1 MTTITTSEVAKPT
14 VAGDRF
20 LAAGLHALAA
30 IFVGLM
36 LLAGEVTPFWGMP
49 AAVYLALGL
58 ALQWRAPRWLLV
70 TAVVVP
76 LLQVVTSLPF
86 MIPGFTHPE
95 TPANFLPDVFIVIG
109 SLAVIAGAMVAL
121 RRTQRSRRPIAVVA
135 GVVAGAAILAS
146 VVAMAGVS
154 SATRQAGDVE
164 VTALNFDYPERVEL
178 ERGQAL
184 YVQNQD
190 RFRHTFVVEGTDVRA
205 ELPGSA
211 AVRIETDL
219 APGTYKFFCDV
230 PGHEDAMQGALYVE

>member
-1 MTTITTSEVAKPT
+1 MATITRPEVAKPAG
-14 VAGDRF
+14 AGDRF
-20 LAAGLHALAA
+20 VAAGLFVLAA

-36 LLAGEVTPFWGMP
+36 LLAGEVTPFWAMP
-49 AAVYLALGL
+49 AAVYLALGF
-58 ALQWRAPRWLLV
+58 AIWWRAPRWLLI

-95 TPANFLPDVFIVIG
+95 TPASFLPDVFVVIG
-109 SLAVIAGAMVAL
+109 SLAVIGGAIVAL
-121 RRTQRSRRPIAVVA
+121 RRTQRSPRPIAVVA
-135 GVVAGAAILAS
+135 GVVAAAAILTS
-146 VVAMAGVS
+146 VVAMAGVT
-154 SATRQAGDVE
+154 SATRQPGDVE
-164 VTALNFDYPERVEL
+164 VTAVNVNYPERVEL
-178 ERGQAL
+178 ERGHTL

-205 ELPGSA
+205 ELPGST